1 MKLFN
6 SLILFFSITTVFAQ
20 VGIGTESPQSSLDI
34 RAQNHLGT
42 VTAQDGILVP
52 RVVNLSTDG
61 SINGQLIFLNS
72 DWVDD
77 NGTTG
82 NTSDDVSYITGFYYW
97 NSANSLWTPIG
108 VDTTI
113 EPWYVA
119 NTTTPA
125 ASNADNIYT
134 SGQVGI
140 GTNNP
145 LGALHITTT
154 NSRDVLMFRFID
166 SPGDDLDID
175 LFRSRG
181 TLTSPSLLVDDTRLG
196 GLRGQSLT
204 NPASYTFRP
213 TAEIYFQ
220 TEGASS
226 STSSAGEINFATTPV
241 GATSVIDRMTIK
253 ANGAVGI
260 NTQDPQETLHI
271 DGSLRIEDG
280 SEAIGKVLTSDASGT
295 GTWEYPSINNVIGT
309 LGTGVDIPHTTTGY
323 LQTGSTITLP
333 PGKFVV
339 NVNMLISDGNRTNDN
354 SNFWLRT
361 TFADSNVATTP
372 SIDILGSG
380 RLISGNHDS
389 NAVYSILSGLVIIN
403 NTSSADKT
411 YYYIAGG
418 CEAFNSTDTL
428 SNFGGTAWSEN
439 NIIAYRI
446 D

>member
-1 MKLFN
+1 MRFLN
-6 SLILFFSITTVFAQ
+6 SLILFFSTTAAMAQ
-20 VGIGTESPQSSLDI
+20 VGIGTDTPQSSLDI
-34 RAQNHLGT
+34 RAQNHLG
-42 VTAQDGILVP
+42 VVSAQDGVLVP
-52 RVVNLSTDG
+52 KVVDLSTAG
-61 SINGQLIFLNS
+61 SINGQLIFLNVN
-72 DWVDD
+72 WIDD
-77 NGTTG
+77 NGTVS
-82 NTSDDVSYITGFYYW
+82 NTADDITYIAGFYYW
-97 NSANSLWTPIG
+97 NIVSSLWTPIG

-119 NTTTPA
+119 NTTSPA

-181 TLTSPSLLVDDTRLG
+181 TLGSPSLLLDNTRLG

-204 NPASYTFRP
+204 VPSSYTFRP

-226 STSSAGEINFATTPV
+226 ATSSAGEINFATTPV

-253 ANGAVGI
+253 ANGAVGV

-271 DGSLRIEDG
+271 DGSVRIEDG
-280 SEAIGKVLTSDASGT
+280 SEATGKVLTSDANGT
-295 GTWEYPSINNVIGT
+295 GTWEYPSIDNVIGT
-309 LGTGVDIPHTTTGY
+309 LGAGVNIPYTTTGY
-323 LQTGSTITLP
+323 LQTESTITLP

-339 NVNMLISDGNRTNDN
+339 NVSMLISDGNRSNDN

-361 TFADSNVATTP
+361 TFADSNTAITP
-372 SIDILGSG
+372 SVDILGSG
-380 RLISGNHDS
+380 LLISGNHDS
-389 NAVYSILSGLVIIN
+389 NAVYSILTGVIIIN
-403 NTSSADKT
+403 NTSSSDKT
-411 YYYIAGG
+411 YYYIAGA
-418 CEAFNSTDTL
+418 CEVYNSTDTL